1 MKPKYSAVKEK
12 LFCNITLELFIFWEV
27 KCLGEYHLKSS
38 EFIIFDHKCNS
49 CVDKILNISKT
60 LLLGQMLKKIT
71 IGFKLISHQ
80 VLLLVLRNQLY

>member
-38 EFIIFDHKCNS
+38 EFIIFAKVTTN
-49 CVDKILNISKT
+49 VT
-60 LLLGQMLKKIT
+60 AV
-71 IGFKLISHQ
+71 LIK
-80 VLLLVLRNQLY
+80 Y